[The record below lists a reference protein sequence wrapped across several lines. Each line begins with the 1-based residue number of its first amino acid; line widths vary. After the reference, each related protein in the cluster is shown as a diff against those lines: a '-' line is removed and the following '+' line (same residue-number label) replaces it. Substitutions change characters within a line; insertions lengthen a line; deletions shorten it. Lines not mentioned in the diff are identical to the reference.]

1 MKSLEQR
8 CVNTIRTLSMD
19 GVQKAN
25 SGHPG
30 MPMGMADVAFV
41 LWTEF
46 LKHNP
51 AQPNWL
57 NRDRFILSAGHG
69 SMLLYSLLHLT
80 GYNLPLDELKSF
92 RQWGSKTPGHPE
104 VGLTPGVE
112 MTTGPLGQGFAT
124 GVGMAIAALH
134 LGAKV
139 NTPSH
144 KIVDHKV
151 YAIVSDG
158 DLMEGVSQEA
168 ASIAGHLKLNN
179 LIYFYDDNGIT
190 IDGSTDLTFS
200 EDVQARFR
208 AYGWA
213 TLQVNGHDRN
223 AIREAIIQ
231 ANEEKDRPVLIAC
244 KTRIGFGSPTKEG
257 TSEVH
262 GAPLGTEEVANTKK
276 VFELPNEP
284 FFIDSEVLTH
294 FRKCLEKGSA
304 WQAQWD
310 TSVSA
315 LAEVAPDRIAELQ
328 SAISGRASVNID
340 ALLPKFP
347 ENPKGLATRKSS
359 NMVLDAVAPN
369 IPGIMGGSADL
380 GASNLTEFKGS
391 QAFTAENRAGN
402 YINYGIREHAM
413 GSIMNGLS
421 LHGSVKPFGGTFL
434 IFSDYCRPAIR
445 LAAIMHQPVVYVF
458 THDSIGLGEDGPTH
472 QPVEHL
478 AALRAIPNTI
488 VIRPA
493 DGNETAAAWKVALT
507 HTDGPVLLALTRQN
521 LPEIAR
527 TEKNPASL
535 LEKGAYILAD
545 APDAKPQA
553 IIIATGSEVS
563 VGYQAWQ
570 RLTEA
575 GRSVRLVSMPS
586 WELFKRQSSD
596 YQASV
601 LPPDVKNRVS
611 VEAGSSMGWHQWVG
625 DQGKIISL
633 DHFGLSAPYQKL
645 FEEFGITPEAII
657 SSLGY

>member
-8 CVNTIRTLSMD
+8 CVNTIRTLSID
-19 GVQKAN
+19 AVQKAN

-46 LKHNP
+46 MKHNP
-51 AQPNWL
+51 SQPQWL

-80 GYNLPLDELKSF
+80 GYELSLDELKNF
-92 RQWGSKTPGHPE
+92 RQWKSKTPGHPE

-139 NTPSH
+139 NTVSH
-144 KIVDHKV
+144 KVIDHKV

-158 DLMEGVSQEA
+158 DVMEGVSQEA

-190 IDGSTDLTFS
+190 IDGSTDKSFS

-213 TLQVNGHDRN
+213 TFEVNGHDRN
-223 AIREAIIQ
+223 AIREAITQ
-231 ANEEKDRPVLIAC
+231 AHQVNDKPVLIAC
-244 KTRIGFGSPTKEG
+244 KTKIGFGSPAKEG

-262 GAPLGTEEVANTKK
+262 GAPLGSDEITRTKEV
-276 VFELPNEP
+276 FQLPDEP
-284 FFIDSEVLTH
+284 FWIDPEVVTQ
-294 FRKCLEKGSA
+294 FRKCVEKGQTYQSE
-304 WQAQWD
+304 WKKTLDSLKEVSPDQYH
-310 TSVSA
+310 TLYECMTGRVSV
-315 LAEVAPDRIAELQ
+315 D
-328 SAISGRASVNID
+328 ID
-340 ALLPKFP
+340 SLLPVFP
-347 ENPKGLATRKSS
+347 ESEKGLATRKSS
-359 NMVLDAVAPN
+359 SMVLDAVAPHV
-369 IPGIMGGSADL
+369 PGIMGGSADL

-391 QAFTAENRAGN
+391 RAFTAEDRSGN
-402 YINYGIREHAM
+402 YLNYGIREHAM

-421 LHGSVKPFGGTFL
+421 LHGSVKPYGGTFL

-472 QPVEHL
+472 QPVEQL
-478 AALRAIPNTI
+478 ATLRAIPNTL

-507 HTDGPVLLALTRQN
+507 HSSGPVLLALTRQN

-527 TEKNPASL
+527 TEQNPASL
-535 LEKGAYILAD
+535 LEKGAYVLAD
-545 APDAKPQA
+545 TPGGQPDA
-553 IIIATGSEVS
+553 IIIATGSEVAI
-563 VGYQAWQ
+563 GYQAWD
-570 RLTEA
+570 RLTKD
-575 GRSVRLVSMPS
+575 GKKVRLVSMPS
-586 WELFKRQSSD
+586 WELFREQSVEYRDSI
-596 YQASV
+596 
-601 LPPDVKNRVS
+601 LPPSVKNRVA
-611 VEAGSSMGWHQWVG
+611 VEAGISMGWQQWVG

-633 DHFGLSAPYQKL
+633 DRFGESAPYQKL
-645 FEEFGITPEAII
+645 FEAFGFTPEAII
-657 SSLGY
+657 SALGY

>member
-46 LKHNP
+46 LKHDP
-51 AQPNWL
+51 SQPQWL

-80 GYNLPLDELKSF
+80 GYDLSLEELKNF

-139 NTPSH
+139 NTASH
-144 KIVDHKV
+144 KVIDHKV

-190 IDGSTDLTFS
+190 IDGSTELAFT

-213 TLQVNGHDRN
+213 TFEVNGHDRN
-223 AIREAIIQ
+223 AIRQAIIQ
-231 ANEEKDRPVLIAC
+231 AHDINDRPVLIAC
-244 KTRIGFGSPTKEG
+244 KTKIGFGSPAKEG

-262 GAPLGTEEVANTKK
+262 GAPLGADEITRTKEF
-276 VFELPNEP
+276 FELPDEP
-284 FFIDSEVLTH
+284 FWIDSEVLSY
-294 FRKCLEKGSA
+294 FRKCVQKGQVYHTE
-304 WQAQWD
+304 WQDSLAAFKVTAPERYNTLQASLKGRQ
-310 TSVSA
+310 SV
-315 LAEVAPDRIAELQ
+315 D
-328 SAISGRASVNID
+328 ID
-340 ALLPKFP
+340 ALLPVFP

-359 NMVLDAVAPN
+359 SMILDAVAPH

-391 QAFTAENRAGN
+391 EAFTAENRAGN
-402 YINYGIREHAM
+402 YLNYGIREHAM

-472 QPVEHL
+472 QPIEQL
-478 AALRAIPNTI
+478 AALRAIPNTL

-507 HTDGPVLLALTRQN
+507 HSDGPVLLALTRQN

-527 TEKNPASL
+527 TDKNPASL

-545 APDAKPQA
+545 APEGQPEA

-563 VGYQAWQ
+563 TGYQAWQ

-575 GRSVRLVSMPS
+575 GKQVRLVSMPS
-586 WELFKRQSSD
+586 WELFRLQSIEYRD
-596 YQASV
+596 IV
-601 LPPDVKNRVS
+601 LPPSVKNRVS
-611 VEAGSSMGWHQWVG
+611 IEAGTSMGWHQWVG
-625 DQGKIISL
+625 DEGRIISL
-633 DHFGLSAPYQKL
+633 DRFGESAPYQKL
-645 FEEFGITPEAII
+645 FAEFGFTADAII
-657 SSLGY
+657 EALGF

>member
-1 MKSLEQR
+1 
-8 CVNTIRTLSMD
+8 MD